1 MEQADI
7 QALLKQIKS
16 VLGSGTSP
24 NQIWIDV
31 IPSPIGTLLG
41 GASELGLCF
50 LSFIDSDS
58 LVQTLSSIKRTYKA
72 TFVYEPNE
80 ILTRCKAQL
89 DSYFDGALTQFDL
102 EFDLVG
108 TDFQKQVWNEL
119 WQIPFGKTI
128 SYKEVAHRIN
138 NEKAVRAV
146 GTAIGANPVPV
157 ILPCHRVIG
166 ENGKLVG
173 YSGGL
178 WRKEFL
184 LKLEIK

>member
-16 VLGSGTSP
+16 VLGTGTSP
-24 NQIWIDV
+24 NQIWVDV
-31 IPSPIGTLLG
+31 IPSPIGTLLA

-119 WQIPFGKTI
+119 WQIPFAKTI

-184 LKLEIK
+184 LKLENK

>member
-7 QALLKQIKS
+7 QTLLKQIKS
-16 VLGSGTSP
+16 ILGTGTSP
-24 NQIWIDV
+24 NQIWVDV
-31 IPSPIGTLLG
+31 IPSPIGTLLA

-50 LSFIDSDS
+50 LSYIDSDS

-72 TFVYEPNE
+72 TFVYAPNE
-80 ILTRCKAQL
+80 ILTHCKAQL
-89 DSYFDGALTQFDL
+89 DSYFDGTLTQFDL
-102 EFDLVG
+102 KFDLVG
-108 TDFQKQVWNEL
+108 TDFQKQVWAEL

-138 NEKAVRAV
+138 NDKAVRAV
-146 GTAIGANPVPV
+146 GTAIGANPIPIV
-157 ILPCHRVIG
+157 IPCHRVIG
-166 ENGKLVG
+166 ENGKLTG

-184 LKLEIK
+184 LKLEKK

>member
-7 QALLKQIKS
+7 HALIKQIKS
-16 VLGSGTSP
+16 ILGTGTSSNP
-24 NQIWIDV
+24 IWVDV
-31 IPSPIGTLLG
+31 IPSPIGALLA
-41 GASELGLCF
+41 GASEVGLGF

-58 LVQTLSSIKRTYKA
+58 LVQTLSSIKHTHKA
-72 TFVYEPNE
+72 TFIYEPNT
-80 ILTRCKAQL
+80 ILDRTRLQL
-89 DSYFDGALTQFDL
+89 DAYFDGTLTQFDL
-102 EFDLVG
+102 KFDLVG
-108 TDFQKQVWNEL
+108 TDFQKQVWTEL

-146 GTAIGANPVPV
+146 GTAIGANPIPV

-184 LKLEIK
+184 LKLEKK

>member
-7 QALLKQIKS
+7 QSLLKQIKS
-16 VLGSGTSP
+16 VLGTGNAS
-24 NQIWIDV
+24 NQIWIDL

-41 GASELGLCF
+41 GASEVGLCF

-58 LVQTLSSIKRTYKA
+58 LVQTLSALKRTHKA
-72 TFVYEPNE
+72 AFVYEPNSF
-80 ILTRCKAQL
+80 LVRAQSQL
-89 DSYFDGALTQFDL
+89 DAYFDGTLTQFDL
-102 EFDLVG
+102 KFDLVG
-108 TDFQKQVWNEL
+108 TDFQKQVWAEL

-146 GTAIGANPVPV
+146 GTAIGANPIPV

-184 LKLEIK
+184 LKLEKK